1 MWLTVP
7 SRKKDASGKID
18 RKVEIKNNISKQK
31 GRLSQLSTQL
41 GKVHKKQNL
50 VILKAMIKKIKFLKK
65 LV

>member
-1 MWLTVP
+1 MMWLTVP

-50 VILKAMIKKIKFLKK
+50 VILKAMKK